1 VIRSLRRFREDER
14 GAAAFLMVCG
24 MVPLVLLVFFMV
36 NTAKSINDKNRAQ
49 DAADAIALAHAT
61 ETARALNTISMNQV
75 TLTQTFA
82 TSLNASSLNNALIIN
97 GAMIVFNGKNC
108 EGRSGSLRSIYGA

>member
-82 TSLNASSLNNALIIN
+82 TSLNASSLKC
-97 GAMIVFNGKNC
+97 GHRSVCRKNC